1 MASGFEL
8 ELKGYRLTTAEI
20 LYHLPDY
27 PTLLQSFILQKY
39 DLSPEF
45 RVITGFL
52 DYWEREIEARI
63 HSVRLAAADLMSGGE
78 MHYADGRFTLH

>member
-1 MASGFEL
+1 MQRGIEL

-39 DLSPEF
+39 DQAP
-45 RVITGFL
+45 RYPVISSFL
-52 DYWEREIEARI
+52 DFWEREIEARI
-63 HSVRLAAADLMSGGE
+63 HSVRLASAGIVGAGE
-78 MHYADGRFTLH
+78 MRFVDGKLTLH